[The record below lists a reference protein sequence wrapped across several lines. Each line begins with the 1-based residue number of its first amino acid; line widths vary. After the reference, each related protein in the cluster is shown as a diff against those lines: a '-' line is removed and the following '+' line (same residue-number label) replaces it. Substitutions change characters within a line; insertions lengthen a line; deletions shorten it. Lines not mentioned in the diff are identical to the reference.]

1 MRFSNAHSSLP
12 IVVVTR
18 RASRSVLLAA
28 LRGLHLDSLLDD
40 DSTCGK
46 ERGMH
51 KIALIVSD
59 ELCAIGFTP
68 NIIYS

>member
-1 MRFSNAHSSLP
+1 VRFSNAHSSLP

-40 DSTCGK
+40 DSTCSK

-51 KIALIVSD
+51 KIALGD
-59 ELCAIGFTP
+59 ELRAIGFTP